1 MVFTTYHQKHEFLGI
16 VYMKAMQELCA
27 KKLQN
32 IKTLLSEVKQD
43 LSKCGDTPGLWIGRL
58 NLLGG
63 KSPYI
68 D

>member
-1 MVFTTYHQKHEFLGI
+1 
-16 VYMKAMQELCA
+16 MQELCA